1 MPIFNNISYSV
12 AWFLVEEIPVV
23 SVLGYLWLKV

>member
-1 MPIFNNISYSV
+1 MPIFNNISYLV
-12 AWFLVEEIPVV
+12 ACFLIEEILVV